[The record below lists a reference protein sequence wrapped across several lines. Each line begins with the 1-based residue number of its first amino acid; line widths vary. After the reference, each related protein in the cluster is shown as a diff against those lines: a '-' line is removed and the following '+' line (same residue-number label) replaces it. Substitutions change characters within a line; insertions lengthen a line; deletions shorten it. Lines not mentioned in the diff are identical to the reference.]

1 MTQILTSIPLFISII
16 TLFFFFFITDK
27 RDPRVRFVPYI
38 LLSFIARSGFVI
50 FIYYKRLLSPEFDI
64 ASPPLTMLSLS
75 LIFLFILEL
84 INHKH
89 VSKSTLF
96 INLSPTIIATAF
108 YLLFIVSEEWRIKLE
123 FANFILKNA
132 IGFSLA
138 VIYFIIV
145 YIKLLKTRRT
155 HPHQKLISLLL
166 LQLGII
172 LALYAIAF
180 VFIYKTK
187 EIYTLPLNLLKL
199 MEISITLSLYFYCF
213 NLYKDEIQKSSTKR
227 YEGFLSS
234 NSISPSPLTLKE
246 PIIQSSDIIE
256 SINRNTSNN
265 ESDDPF
271 SNYQKE
277 IEHFFDSS
285 LDFLDPLFTQQKLAD
300 QLGIPRYNISQVFN
314 VKLGISFSDFLN
326 SKRINYACSILKES
340 PSTPISQMAEKVGY
354 KSRTTFYSNFK
365 KVTGYTPKE
374 YISLLENK

>member
-145 YIKLLKTRRT
+145 YIKLLKIKRA

-180 VFIYKTK
+180 VFIYK
-187 EIYTLPLNLLKL
+187 IW
-199 MEISITLSLYFYCF
+199 
-213 NLYKDEIQKSSTKR
+213 R
-227 YEGFLSS
+227 
-234 NSISPSPLTLKE
+234 
-246 PIIQSSDIIE
+246 
-256 SINRNTSNN
+256 
-265 ESDDPF
+265 
-271 SNYQKE
+271 
-277 IEHFFDSS
+277 
-285 LDFLDPLFTQQKLAD
+285 
-300 QLGIPRYNISQVFN
+300 
-314 VKLGISFSDFLN
+314 
-326 SKRINYACSILKES
+326 
-340 PSTPISQMAEKVGY
+340 
-354 KSRTTFYSNFK
+354 
-365 KVTGYTPKE
+365 
-374 YISLLENK
+374 